1 MNDPLRGTPA
11 GLFSSVRGLGVTAL
25 ALLGNRLDL
34 LGTELVEER
43 GRLLSLVTYGAVALL
58 LLAAG
63 LVFLSVFITV
73 LLWDSNRLLALGV
86 FSGLFLAGGL
96 LALGMTLGFAAV
108 QAVNLLRIISLYYLG
123 QWNLPVFEFAHL
135 YLWQA
140 LIMLDVLVVWLLW
153 IRWTARR
160 TAEQEEVSG
169 HAN

>member
-11 GLFSSVRGLGVTAL
+11 GLFSSARGLGVTAL

-43 GRLLSLVTYGAVALL
+43 GRLLSLVTYGAAALL

-96 LALGMTLGFAAV
+96 LALGMTLGFARAGSKLF
-108 QAVNLLRIISLYYLG
+108 AASLAELRKDG
-123 QWNLPVFEFAHL
+123 DAMRPDNQN
-135 YLWQA
+135 
-140 LIMLDVLVVWLLW
+140 
-153 IRWTARR
+153 R
-160 TAEQEEVSG
+160 
-169 HAN
+169 